1 MSSLS
6 NENANTNRGRVQSM
20 VISKLI
26 DDPQMKEM
34 IVMEY
39 ERLTPLQLLRRL
51 KFRAQ
56 KQGNCLIPNWL
67 SLVLCNLF
75 LVLLFGL
82 MAAAIMLAKSPPE
95 NLGKENTVTAA
106 PLQSNLG
113 YNATCFT
120 WDTSCNEKMN
130 LWCIMGNCDCY
141 NQLYYWNASSSKCVQ
156 CPTAFY
162 YNGSTCIC
170 PSPRYLQGPSNTTCA
185 LYRTYNQTCSSI
197 NLCNPTPGLYC
208 SSSGICICSYGYYW
222 NLTTTVGN
230 GYCVSYASNTETCS
244 TTIKCLPTSSTGL
257 LTYLTCTNGT
267 CQCPTTG
274 KWYWTGDICTQINS
288 YSGSCITNQQCDGT
302 LQLICN
308 GSICICAGGTAYGTW
323 FWNGTMCILCPTGWI
338 NYGLYCYYNSQL
350 PATQPVA
357 RTYCQK
363 YGGDLLYIQDQ
374 TEFDFIQ
381 PHAAAIIGAYKL
393 AFVGYYTIN
402 NTRPGLFEWYNDG
415 YQFTSV
421 KSAYNWWCTA
431 GTPYGLQPTFSYQ
444 STATP
449 QIQACG
455 AVQIYGSSLVCMND
469 WWCSASL
476 PFICKISQ

>member
-1 MSSLS
+1 
-6 NENANTNRGRVQSM
+6 
-20 VISKLI
+20 
-26 DDPQMKEM
+26 
-34 IVMEY
+34 
-39 ERLTPLQLLRRL
+39 
-51 KFRAQ
+51 
-56 KQGNCLIPNWL
+56 
-67 SLVLCNLF
+67 
-75 LVLLFGL
+75 
-82 MAAAIMLAKSPPE
+82 
-95 NLGKENTVTAA
+95 
-106 PLQSNLG
+106 
-113 YNATCFT
+113 
-120 WDTSCNEKMN
+120 
-130 LWCIMGNCDCY
+130 
-141 NQLYYWNASSSKCVQ
+141 
-156 CPTAFY
+156 
-162 YNGSTCIC
+162 
-170 PSPRYLQGPSNTTCA
+170 
-185 LYRTYNQTCSSI
+185 
-197 NLCNPTPGLYC
+197 LCNPTPGLYC
-208 SSSGICICSYGYYW
+208 SSSGICTCSYGYYW

-274 KWYWTGDICTQINS
+274 KWYWTGDTCTQINS

-363 YGGDLLYIQDQ
+363 YGGDLLYIEDQ

-415 YQFTSV
+415 HQFTSV

-449 QIQACG
+449 QVQACG
-455 AVQIYGSSLVCMND
+455 AVQIYDSSLVCMND